1 MIQNIVTISFG
12 NISLLAVSC
21 FLQIHSRSLSGECFG
36 ATVELCQHFDT
47 LEKVTQEQA
56 LFRVDSMVYKQVGER
71 YGREKGPDIALQRA
85 RGGN

>member
-1 MIQNIVTISFG
+1 MAYESF
-12 NISLLAVSC
+12 
-21 FLQIHSRSLSGECFG
+21 RKSGECFG

-47 LEKVTQEQA
+47 LEKMTQEQA